1 MKSSKHTDLA
11 AELQRRAAEKFG
23 VERAEALRK
32 DLEQMSSE
40 LQALDAYPLGFDD
53 EP

>member
-23 VERAEALRK
+23 AERAEELRK
-32 DLEQMSSE
+32 DLEQMSGE
-40 LQALDAYPLGFDD
+40 LQTLDAYPLGFDD